1 MRLSGFPRRWVTV
14 ESLVLGCLLPFAVL
28 PTKSALSVVILLLP
42 HHCLFQV
49 HHHSVILLQH
59 YGMQIGARQSLE
71 QSAARKLFYRQGVHL
86 MVNRYFGHVDL
97 TRFLEVA
104 ILVGGLDV
112 IAALVGL
119 SDSADAEATK
129 M

>member
-1 MRLSGFPRRWVTV
+1 
-14 ESLVLGCLLPFAVL
+14 
-28 PTKSALSVVILLLP
+28 
-42 HHCLFQV
+42 
-49 HHHSVILLQH
+49 
-59 YGMQIGARQSLE
+59 MQIGARQSLD
-71 QSAARKLFYRQGVHL
+71 QSAARKLFYRQGVHS

-97 TRFLEVA
+97 TRFLEVV

-119 SDSADAEATK
+119 SDSADAEETK